1 MGHVVNLIFWPP
13 KPWMNLDL
21 QAPSPKSSVWL
32 HRGERR
38 LGRCLHKCDV
48 WNLVFLQTPL
58 KVEGYSCLLMPTDG
72 GILKHMCCSWWEM
85 SGRSPWKALFQ
96 FDVAGTSE
104 MIFLPICILITF
116 NAESS
121 KAKSWSAR
129 PPTKTN
135 GVVKT
140 WWLLPWCESQN
151 YQDPE
156 GHLGEFSW
164 AHCW

>member
-13 KPWMNLDL
+13 KTWMNLDL
-21 QAPSPKSSVWL
+21 QAPSPKSGLFGDGASSVWL

-72 GILKHMCCSWWEM
+72 DILKHMCCSWWEM

-96 FDVAGTSE
+96 FDFAGTFQASFK
-104 MIFLPICILITF
+104 IGRFSLSQQQTLSADAKLIP
-116 NAESS
+116 S
-121 KAKSWSAR
+121 
-129 PPTKTN
+129 
-135 GVVKT
+135 
-140 WWLLPWCESQN
+140 
-151 YQDPE
+151 YQQCV
-156 GHLGEFSW
+156 GSLT
-164 AHCW
+164 